1 MNELPFSQ
9 DSEAFRTGI
18 KMKNLKRI
26 LTALVLSVAFM
37 FLLKLPVHAA
47 ANVLP
52 LATPAWFDAEYY
64 ATAYPEVY
72 SLYGT
77 KGSLNSGFDATMW
90 FHYRNF
96 GVYEGKLPAAS
107 PEWFD
112 ADFYAR
118 TYPDVAAAIGT
129 NPAMLFDHYV
139 KYGRSEL
146 RLPNASYIHTLDR
159 NGNPT
164 GATPSVPVQTV
175 PAAPAQAQVPA
186 VQTPA
191 APVQT
196 VTAADAA
203 LPGIYVPTGIRANG
217 SPYYIIVDRTFNVC
231 NVLTV
236 GSDGTYCQ
244 LIKSMLCSTG
254 RAGHGTPGGTF
265 TIYEHTAGGGWCYMA
280 DGTWA
285 IWGMRFRTGGYM
297 FHSVCFAR
305 KNDPYPIPEE
315 VAALGSKASLGCVRL
330 SVDDAMWLYNTVP
343 DGTMVTIGN

>member
-1 MNELPFSQ
+1 MNMLLLQGF
-9 DSEAFRTGI
+9 EAFCTGNT
-18 KMKNLKRI
+18 MKYLRRFI
-26 LTALVLSVAFM
+26 TALVLTVAFVLCSK
-37 FLLKLPVHAA
+37 FTSHAT
-47 ANVLP
+47 ANILP
-52 LATPAWFDAEYY
+52 LSTPAWFDAEYY
-64 ATAYPEVY
+64 AAAYPEVHA
-72 SLYGT
+72 LYGT
-77 KGSLNSGFDATMW
+77 GALDSRFDATMW

-96 GVYEGKLPAAS
+96 GVYEGKLPAAAS
-107 PEWFD
+107 EWFD
-112 ADFYAR
+112 PAFYAA
-118 TYPDVAAAIGT
+118 TYKDVADAFGT
-129 NPAMLFDHYV
+129 DPAMLFDHYI

-146 RLPNASYIHTLDR
+146 RLPNASYIHTFDR

-164 GATPSVPVQTV
+164 GATPSSVPVQTV
-175 PAAPAQAQVPA
+175 PAVPSQDQTPVTQTPA
-186 VQTPA
+186 VQT
-191 APVQT
+191 APV
-196 VTAADAA
+196 ADATPA
-203 LPGIYVPTGIRANG
+203 GIYVPTGIKFNG
-217 SPYYIIVDRTFNVC
+217 SPYYIIVDRTINVC

-254 RAGHGTPGGTF
+254 RAGHGTPSGTF
-265 TIYEHTAGGGWCYMA
+265 TIYEHTAGGGWCYMV

-305 KNDPYPIPEE
+305 KYDPYPIPEE

>member
-1 MNELPFSQ
+1 MNMLLLQGF
-9 DSEAFRTGI
+9 EAFYTGNT
-18 KMKNLKRI
+18 MKYLRRFI
-26 LTALVLSVAFM
+26 TALVLTVAFVLCSK
-37 FLLKLPVHAA
+37 FTSHAT
-47 ANVLP
+47 ANILP
-52 LATPAWFDAEYY
+52 LSTPAWFDAEYY
-64 ATAYPEVY
+64 AAAYPEVHA
-72 SLYGT
+72 LYGT
-77 KGSLNSGFDATMW
+77 GALDSGFDATMW

-164 GATPSVPVQTV
+164 GATPSVPVQTAA
-175 PAAPAQAQVPA
+175 PAVPAQAQVPA

-191 APVQT
+191 ATAQT

-244 LIKSMLCSTG
+244 LVKSMLCSTG
-254 RAGHGTPGGTF
+254 RAGHGTPSGTF
-265 TIYEHTAGGGWCYMA
+265 SIYEHTAGGGWVYMA

-285 IWGMRFRTGGYM
+285 VWGMRFRTGGYM
-297 FHSVCFAR
+297 FHSVCFTH
-305 KNDPYPIPEE
+305 KGDLLPIPEE

-330 SVDDAMWLYNTVP
+330 SVEDAMWLYNLVP
-343 DGTMVTIGN
+343 DGTLVTIA